1 MTHRDFRTEP
11 LNSQI
16 ATCHEAPSA
25 YTFFPLYLL
34 SRVNWW
40 EIKDKSDGGIMV
52 GRKRKCVK
60 PVVHRSSGLYPVG
73 EGRIPLYAFGSVEHM
88 APGTEQVRLTAVYSL
103 GEEDGCITQARQA
116 VLRNRVNKQ
125 VLWRAGL

>member
-1 MTHRDFRTEP
+1 
-11 LNSQI
+11 
-16 ATCHEAPSA
+16 
-25 YTFFPLYLL
+25 
-34 SRVNWW
+34 
-40 EIKDKSDGGIMV
+40 
-52 GRKRKCVK
+52 
-60 PVVHRSSGLYPVG
+60 
-73 EGRIPLYAFGSVEHM
+73 M